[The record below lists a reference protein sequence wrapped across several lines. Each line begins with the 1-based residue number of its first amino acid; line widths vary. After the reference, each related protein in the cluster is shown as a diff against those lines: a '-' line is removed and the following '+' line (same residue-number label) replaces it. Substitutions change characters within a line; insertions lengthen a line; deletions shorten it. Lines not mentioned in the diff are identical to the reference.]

1 MGAITQ
7 TIGNTPLVRLDKLS
21 AELGHNIYLKYEAT
35 NPGASIKDRA
45 ALSMIDHA
53 EAAGTITPG
62 AATLVEPTS
71 GNTGIALAL
80 IGASRGYKVVLVMPE
95 SMSHER
101 RSLLKMYGADLVL
114 TPASAGMKGAV
125 EQAEA
130 IVAEAPDAWLVG
142 QFDNPN
148 NPLAHEQHTAPE
160 IETTLGQAPDYVI
173 AGVGTGAT
181 LSGTA
186 HYFKT
191 QKAATQFY
199 AVEPAESP
207 LISQAIDGAALE
219 PGKHGIQGIGA
230 NFIPGNLDLTIVG
243 GAIPVTTQEAIEQ
256 ARYLASE
263 EGILVGISSGA
274 NIAAVRRFAAEHQ
287 TTTGKTIVTFAPDT
301 GERYI
306 STDLFE
312 K

>member
-1 MGAITQ
+1 MGEITR
-7 TIGNTPLVRLDKLS
+7 TIGNTPLVKLDKLS
-21 AELGHNIYLKYEAT
+21 AELGHTIYLKYEAT

-45 ALSMIDHA
+45 ALSMIDRA
-53 EAAGTITPG
+53 EKAGTIMRGKT
-62 AATLVEPTS
+62 TLVEPTS

-95 SMSHER
+95 SMSYER
-101 RSLLKMYGADLVL
+101 RALLKMYGADLVL
-114 TPASAGMKGAV
+114 TPASAGMKGALDR
-125 EQAEA
+125 AEA
-130 IVAEAPDAWLVG
+130 IVAEASDAWLVG
-142 QFDNPN
+142 QFDNPD

-160 IETTLGQAPDYVI
+160 IEKMLGKAPDIVI

-186 HYFKT
+186 HYFKKQNADT
-191 QKAATQFY
+191 VFY

-230 NFIPGNLDLTIVG
+230 NFIPGNLDLSIVD
-243 GAIPVTTQEAIEQ
+243 GAIPVTTQEAIDQ
-256 ARYLASE
+256 ARALASE

-274 NIAAVRRFAAEHQ
+274 NIAAVKRFVVEHKDV
-287 TTTGKTIVTFAPDT
+287 TGKTIVTFAPDT